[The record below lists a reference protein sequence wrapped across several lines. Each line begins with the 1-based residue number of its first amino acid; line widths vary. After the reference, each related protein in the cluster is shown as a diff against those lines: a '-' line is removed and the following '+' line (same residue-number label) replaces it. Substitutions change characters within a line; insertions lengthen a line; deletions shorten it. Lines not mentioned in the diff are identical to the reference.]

1 MEQMKQTKPID
12 LDSMNYIGSSMS
24 PILKAGDILEIV
36 SYKGQEI
43 RAGDVIVFIPPGG
56 EYKVIHRIAVMDPQG
71 IRTRGDNCT
80 DVDPW
85 ILNREQVLGRV
96 ICARRRNKRLRVFG
110 GIIGSLFATL
120 IRVIHSFDSSVSEL
134 LRPPYKRLAGVGLF
148 KHLLPKSMEPRV
160 ISFKR
165 RAGTELQLVIGQ
177 RVIGRWPPGE
187 SRWHIR
193 RPFRLLVDED
203 SLPGNPSTLT
213 LEDMHP

>member
-1 MEQMKQTKPID
+1 MEQMKQTKPTD

-43 RAGDVIVFIPPGG
+43 RSGDVIVFIPPGG
-56 EYKVIHRIAVMDPQG
+56 ESKVIHRIAVMDSQG

-85 ILNREQVLGRV
+85 ILNPEQVVGRV

-120 IRVIHSFDSSVSEL
+120 IRGIHSIDSSVSEL
-134 LRPPYKRLAGVGLF
+134 LRPFYKRLAGVGLF
-148 KHLLPKSMEPRV
+148 KHLLPRGMEPRV
-160 ISFKR
+160 ISFNR
-165 RAGTELQLVIGQ
+165 QAGTELLLVIGQ

-193 RPFRLLVDED
+193 RPFRLLVDEA
-203 SLPGNPSTLT
+203 SLPGNPSILNS
-213 LEDMHP
+213 